1 MKLKDIARIA
11 DVSPSTISKI
21 VNGKDAGIS
30 AETRERV
37 LRIVR
42 EYHYTPYASTTAKTK
57 TWTIG
62 VLLRSSISLDTTLEG
77 IIHQAQADGYA
88 TLVFNSRADRT
99 QERKNIAALS
109 KHKVDGI
116 IWEPVATASLSGE
129 PELEALAVPILKI
142 GSYGGDESLLLP
154 YEDAAYRIT
163 EELVSRGHRG
173 IGCLVTPGRR
183 SAAFLAGYRKCLFEH
198 GMTIDDRL
206 IFTELN
212 DSLAARI
219 ADHSITGVISSHYR
233 TALEFHQ
240 FMNSLRYRIPDDVSL
255 ISLKN
260 DNREALAYPGN
271 VKISTYTMR
280 NADFGTYLC
289 EKLVNSVEDKKA
301 SLHSFVQK
309 FQLDNTATFSGPPE
323 ANQRKV
329 VVVGS
334 VHLDAYLRVPRL
346 PTAGTTVKTQASTSQ
361 AGGKGVN
368 QAVGVA
374 RLGHRA
380 ALIGNVGADSSGDL
394 IYRAMERENVDT
406 TYLERKP
413 DESTGNSFIYLD
425 RLGES
430 MISVVSGANSSLT
443 AASIR
448 DRSSIFVGADCVM
461 VQTEIPLDAV
471 YESLRIA
478 RKNKALT
485 ILKPASCGPLSDAL
499 LGLVDILVPNRQEL
513 DDLCPGAGT
522 LESKA
527 EALLE
532 KGAGAVIV
540 TLDADGSYL
549 RTPSS
554 EAHFPA
560 DDVTVIDTTGA
571 CDAFISALGS
581 YLLYG
586 SDLDESIRIATYAA
600 GYGVAHEGVV
610 DAMINRA
617 SLENRVAQVEPQLLP
632 ELRAPVL

>member
-37 LRIVR
+37 LKIVR

-62 VLLRSSISLDTTLEG
+62 VLMRSAISLDTTLEG
-77 IIHQAQADGYA
+77 IIHRAQADGYA
-88 TLVFNSRADRT
+88 TLVFNSHTDIT
-99 QERKNIAALS
+99 QEQKNIAALT

-116 IWEPVATASLSGE
+116 IWEPVAAASSAQE
-129 PELEALAVPILKI
+129 SHLEALEVPVLKI

-163 EELVSRGHRG
+163 EELISRGHQG
-173 IGCLVTPGRR
+173 IGCLVTQGRR
-183 SAAFLAGYRKCLFEH
+183 AAKFLSGYRKCLFEH
-198 GMTIDDRL
+198 NMTIDERM

-219 ADHSITGVISSHYR
+219 ADHTITGVISSHYR
-233 TALEFHQ
+233 TSLEFHQ
-240 FMNSLRYRIPDDVSL
+240 FMDSLRYRIPDDVSL

-260 DNREALAYPGN
+260 DNREALGYPGS

-280 NADFGTYLC
+280 NADFGSYLC
-289 EKLVNSVEDKKA
+289 EKLVHSVEDRGG
-301 SLHSFVQK
+301 SPHSFVQE
-309 FQLDNTATFSGPPE
+309 FHLDNTATLAAPPE

-334 VHLDAYLRVPRL
+334 VHLDAYLRVARL
-346 PTAGTTVKTQASTSQ
+346 PTAGTTVKTQTSTSH

-374 RLGHRA
+374 RLGHRT
-380 ALIGNVGADSSGDL
+380 ALIGNVGSDSSGDL
-394 IYRAMERENVDT
+394 IYRSMERENVDT
-406 TYLERKP
+406 TCLSRKP
-413 DESTGNSFIYLD
+413 DENTGNSFIYLD

-430 MISVVSGANSSLT
+430 MISVVSGANSTLG
-443 AASIR
+443 AADIR
-448 DRSSIFVGADCVM
+448 DRASTFIGADCVM

-478 RKNKALT
+478 RKNNALT
-485 ILKPASCGPLSDAL
+485 ILKPASCGPLSEAML
-499 LGLVDILVPNRQEL
+499 ELVDILVPNRQEL
-513 DDLCPGAGT
+513 DDICPEPGT
-522 LESKA
+522 LEEKA
-527 EALLE
+527 GMLLE
-532 KGAGAVIV
+532 KGAGTVIV
-540 TLDADGSYL
+540 TLGAGGSYV
-549 RTPSS
+549 RSPVA
-554 EAHFPA
+554 EAYFPA
-560 DDVTVIDTTGA
+560 EEVTVIDTTGA

-586 SDLDESIRIATYAA
+586 CDLHDSIRIATHAA
-600 GYGVAHEGVV
+600 RYSVAHEGVI
-610 DAMINRA
+610 DALINRNT
-617 SLENRVAQVEPQLLP
+617 LESRVAQVEPQLLP
-632 ELRAPVL
+632 ELRAPIA